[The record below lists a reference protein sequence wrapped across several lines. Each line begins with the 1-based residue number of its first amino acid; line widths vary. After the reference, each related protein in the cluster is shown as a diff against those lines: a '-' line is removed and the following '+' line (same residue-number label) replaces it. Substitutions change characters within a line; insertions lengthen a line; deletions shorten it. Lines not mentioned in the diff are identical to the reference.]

1 MSLVILTLMAAV
13 HMTACDYWK
22 PTQSFESPES
32 PRSPRRVLIDDDSA
46 FDVSRYLTLLI
57 WNWPAGAV
65 DEIYFY
71 PVNAGTGYGHRG
83 SVEDREF
90 VFTRPSREEPAVLCR
105 EDGQAIDGFRS
116 NPAFEEIC
124 IVDGLVTL
132 RRKKEYSFEDDPVLL
147 WVTPVNTRSW
157 RRSEFLYTTGILLD
171 SDDSPW
177 FEEGG
182 VIRNYLNWPASA
194 VDRIYLRPI
203 NEETGY
209 GYRSTSRLYIFI
221 RPREDPFP
229 LLCRDDGKP
238 IDGFQQN
245 PAFSEVCIADRG
257 ITLRKKQDYS
267 FKENPAYLYVA
278 PVPGTPRPPRG

>member
-1 MSLVILTLMAAV
+1 M
-13 HMTACDYWK
+13 K
-22 PTQSFESPES
+22 F
-32 PRSPRRVLIDDDSA
+32 
-46 FDVSRYLTLLI
+46 
-57 WNWPAGAV
+57 
-65 DEIYFY
+65 YFY

-177 FEEGG
+177 F
-182 VIRNYLNWPASA
+182 
-194 VDRIYLRPI
+194 

-245 PAFSEVCIADRG
+245 PAFAEVCIADGG
-257 ITLRKKQDYS
+257 ITLRKKQEYS